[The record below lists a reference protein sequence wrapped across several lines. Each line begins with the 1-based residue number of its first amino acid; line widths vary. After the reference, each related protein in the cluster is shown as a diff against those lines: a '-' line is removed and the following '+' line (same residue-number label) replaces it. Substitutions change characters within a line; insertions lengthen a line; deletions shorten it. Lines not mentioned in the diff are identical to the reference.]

1 MFKVTFFTLNVAR
14 ATLKLYICMSTI
26 VAFGNQKGGVGK
38 STVVAMAANALSQAP
53 FNLNLC
59 VVDCDRQQ
67 SLVEARSFDVE
78 EVEDMPYPIFGMSVE
93 ELQDKIYDLDQEYD
107 LILID
112 TAGRLDHTVAVE
124 TQEITKALMYADY
137 LFIPFRAGSFNLDA
151 SIEYLKVANRLKEL
165 RADTERPLNY
175 MGFVNMYKDRSKT
188 NTFLISEIENLR
200 TEGVPFMLCRLRNY
214 TLFEEI
220 DTLTSYYDVNATNKA
235 KLNFTVW
242 INEFVKILK
251 NG

>member
-1 MFKVTFFTLNVAR
+1 
-14 ATLKLYICMSTI
+14 MSTI

-38 STVVAMAANALSQAP
+38 STVIAMTANALSQEP
-53 FNLNLC
+53 FNINLC

-67 SLVEARSFDVE
+67 SLAEARGFDE
-78 EVEDMPYPIFGMSVE
+78 EDGDNVLYPIFGMSVE
-93 ELQDKIYDLDQEYD
+93 ELQDKIHDLDKEYD
-107 LILID
+107 LVLID

-124 TQEITKALMYADY
+124 KQEITKALMYADY

-151 SIEYLKVANRLKEL
+151 SIEYLKVANKLQEL
-165 RADTERPLNY
+165 RMKADRPLQY
-175 MGFVNMYKDRSKT
+175 YGFVNMFKERSKT
-188 NTFLISEIENLR
+188 NAFLLTEIEHLR
-200 TEGVPFMLCRLRNY
+200 TKGIPFMLCRLRNY

-220 DTLTSYYDVNATNKA
+220 DTITSYYDVNSSNKA

-242 INEFVKILK
+242 LNEFVKTLK

>member
-1 MFKVTFFTLNVAR
+1 
-14 ATLKLYICMSTI
+14 MSKI

-38 STVVAMAANALSQAP
+38 STVIAMTANALSQAP

-59 VVDCDRQQ
+59 VIDCDRQQ
-67 SLVEARSFDVE
+67 SLVEARSFDE
-78 EVEDMPYPIFGMSVE
+78 EDVDQVPYPIYGMSLE
-93 ELQDKIYDLDQEYD
+93 ELQDKIYDLDKKYE

-124 TQEITKALMYADY
+124 NQEITKALMYADY

-151 SIEYLKVANRLKEL
+151 SIEYLKVANKLKAL
-165 RADTERPLNY
+165 RTKTARPLNY
-175 MGFVNMYKDRSKT
+175 YGFVNMYKDRSKT
-188 NTFLISEIENLR
+188 NAFLVSEIEHLR
-200 TEGVPFMLCRLRNY
+200 TQGVPFMLCRLRNY
-214 TLFEEI
+214 TMFEEI
-220 DTLTSYYDVNATNKA
+220 DTLSSYYDVNANNKA

-242 INEFVKILK
+242 LNEFVKILK